1 MTRIHLCQ
9 PDTNKSCGACCGIY
23 NYVGNTRDE
32 LAARFDYREKLMRKV
47 RSGELSLEE
56 YRDAVRHREDGRRI
70 YKTIYTCEFAGW
82 LDGDRKKV
90 GCMIHP
96 MQNDGNDMRDVS
108 FYGREI
114 CEGHFCP
121 SYQKLDENEAR
132 VIVDT
137 LDDWYL
143 FGAVI
148 TDIDYVKTFFRIV
161 QNRIGEEIKP
171 SVVKG
176 SDKLRDIL
184 NRYYKLKV
192 TWPFRDMKRPRFGK
206 YYFVGEEYD
215 IDRIDYAALGALTPV
230 YDPMFLSLSSA
241 FGSKQ
246 ELDMAINMLDVI
258 IDEFTYEYSETD
270 NKDNR
275 PCP

>member
-9 PDTNKSCGACCGIY
+9 PDENKSCGACCGIY
-23 NYVGNTRDE
+23 NYVENTRDE
-32 LAARFDYREKLMRKV
+32 LAARFDYRETLMRKV
-47 RSGELSLEE
+47 RCGKLSLEA
-56 YRDAVRHREDGRRI
+56 YRDAVRRREDGRRI

-82 LDGDRKKV
+82 LDGERKKV

-96 MQNDGNDMRDVS
+96 MQNGGNDMRDVS

-132 VIVDT
+132 IIVET

-148 TDIDYVKTFFRIV
+148 TEIDYVKTFFRIV
-161 QNRIGEEIKP
+161 HNILGEEIKP
-171 SVVKG
+171 LVVKS
-176 SDKLRDIL
+176 SDKLKDIL
-184 NRYYKLKV
+184 NRYYTLKE
-192 TWPFRDMKRPRFGK
+192 TCPFRDIKRPRFGK
-206 YYFVGEEYD
+206 YYFLGEEYD
-215 IDRIDYAALGALTPV
+215 IDKINYEALGALTPV
-230 YDPMFLSLSSA
+230 YDPVLLSLSSA

-258 IDEFTYEYSETD
+258 IDEFTYEYSRIV
-270 NKDNR
+270 NKNNR